1 VAELERLGLRVG
13 TVHAFQGS
21 EAHTVVAVLGLVDDD
36 SPARVRFVS
45 DPNLFNV
52 LVTRGPVRCRPG
64 GVDPGGQAV
73 RGRAFPDAQVYAPAP
88 DRVVESHGRPGP
100 P

>member
-1 VAELERLGLRVG
+1 MAELERLGLRVG

-52 LVTRGPVRCRPG
+52 LVTRARC
-64 GVDPGGQAV
+64 A
-73 RGRAFPDAQVYAPAP
+73 AAPAGWT
-88 DRVVESHGRPGP
+88 RVVRPYAAVPSPMHRSTRQRPTG
-100 P
+100 